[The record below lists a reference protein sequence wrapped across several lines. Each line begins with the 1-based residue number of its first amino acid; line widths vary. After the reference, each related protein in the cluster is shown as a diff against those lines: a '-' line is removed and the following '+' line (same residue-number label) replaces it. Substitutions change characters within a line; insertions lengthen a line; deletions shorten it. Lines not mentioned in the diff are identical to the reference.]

1 MYLIAYP
8 LYDAI
13 IGFGK
18 VLGNF
23 SHLWILYIQKA
34 IPNWVIFACIA
45 LVLVL
50 ILGVIVVISFNKVQK
65 SKRIVLKHELEKK
78 VAEVLLKK
86 RERELAFLRSGRG
99 KHLGHF
105 FEEYSA
111 RQQQAYI
118 IGKEKDQ
125 QMQTLLPYHL
135 LLSSQLS
142 TLYPNFSKDEIQ
154 HCVFLYLN
162 IPSEKTA
169 KKLQLEVS
177 EVQSIRCKLRTKVL
191 KSNEQNL
198 KTHVRAIVMN

>member
-1 MYLIAYP
+1 M
-8 LYDAI
+8 
-13 IGFGK
+13 
-18 VLGNF
+18 
-23 SHLWILYIQKA
+23 
-34 IPNWVIFACIA
+34 NW
-45 LVLVL
+45 
-50 ILGVIVVISFNKVQK
+50 K
-65 SKRIVLKHELEKK
+65 KK
-78 VAEVLLKK
+78 VAEALLKK

-118 IGKEKDQ
+118 TGKLEKDQ